1 MMTQAIYLPDIGSD
15 EVEVTEILVAVGD
28 QIAAEQPLITVE
40 GDKASM
46 EIPAPTAG
54 GVQEISIKVGDKVAR
69 GSLILVLRA
78 DAPASESGGAPH
90 LAPPTADV
98 DADAKVQQ
106 VACNPVSE
114 LGVQPLPTLT
124 AEEGWVETQAYVQAS
139 PLVRRLAREFGI
151 DLTQILG
158 SGPKGRIV
166 PEDLQIYVKS
176 ALQRASTVT
185 AAAEDQG
192 LQLLPWPQVDF
203 SQFGPVERVELS
215 RINKLTGANLHR
227 NWVQIPHVTQ
237 WGSADITELE
247 AFRQQQNREAEQ
259 QKLGIKLTPL
269 VFIMQAVA
277 KALRRFPRFNSSLS
291 PDRQQ
296 LIVKKYVHLGIA
308 VDTPHGLV
316 VPVIRHVDQQG
327 IWQLS
332 QAVADM
338 SQRARAG
345 QLIPADFQG
354 GCFTLSSLGGIGG
367 TAFTPI
373 INAPEVA
380 ILGISRSSQQPQW
393 DGQQFIPRLMLPLS
407 LSYDHRVIDGA
418 EGARFMVLLEQ
429 LLADIRRLLL

>member
-1 MMTQAIYLPDIGSD
+1 MIQTIYLPDIGSD
-15 EVEVTEILVAVGD
+15 EVEITEILVAVGD
-28 QIAAEQPLITVE
+28 QITAEQPLIIVE

-46 EIPAPTAG
+46 EIPAPSAG
-54 GVQEISIKVGDKVAR
+54 CVQELSIKVGDKVAT
-69 GSLILVLRA
+69 GSLLLLLKRA
-78 DAPASESGGAPH
+78 TAASESVGMPNSPSPLPVEIA
-90 LAPPTADV
+90 AE
-98 DADAKVQQ
+98 AKVQRDP
-106 VACNPVSE
+106 AAPALNSETAPVSIPTVD
-114 LGVQPLPTLT
+114 GVVAPH
-124 AEEGWVETQAYVQAS
+124 VEMHAS

-151 DLTQILG
+151 DVSQIIG

-176 ALQRASTVT
+176 ALQRASTT
-185 AAAEDQG
+185 HAPAEGPG

-203 SQFGPVERVELS
+203 SQFGTVERVDLS

-277 KALRRFPRFNSSLS
+277 KALMRFPRFNSSLS
-291 PDRQQ
+291 PDGQQ
-296 LIVKKYVHLGIA
+296 LILKKYIHLGIA
-308 VDTPHGLV
+308 VDTPQGLV
-316 VPVIRHVDQQG
+316 VPVIRQVDQQG

-332 QAVADM
+332 QAVAET

-345 QLIPADFQG
+345 QLTPADFQG

-380 ILGISRSSQQPQW
+380 ILGISRAAQQPQW
-393 DGQQFIPRLMLPLS
+393 DGQQFIPRLRLPLS

-418 EGARFMVLLEQ
+418 EGARFMTLLEQ

>member
-1 MMTQAIYLPDIGSD
+1 MIQTIYLPDIGSD
-15 EVEVTEILVAVGD
+15 EVEITEILVAVGD
-28 QIAAEQPLITVE
+28 QITAEQPLIIVE

-46 EIPAPTAG
+46 EIPAPSAG
-54 GVQEISIKVGDKVAR
+54 CVQELSIKVGDKVAT
-69 GSLILVLRA
+69 GSLLLSLKHA
-78 DAPASESGGAPH
+78 AAASESAGVPNRPSPLPVEIAAEAKIQREPVDPASKPETAPVSI
-90 LAPPTADV
+90 PTLDGVVTPHADV
-98 DADAKVQQ
+98 H
-106 VACNPVSE
+106 
-114 LGVQPLPTLT
+114 
-124 AEEGWVETQAYVQAS
+124 AS

-151 DLTQILG
+151 DVSQIIG

-176 ALQRASTVT
+176 ALQRASTT
-185 AAAEDQG
+185 PPPAEGPG
-192 LQLLPWPQVDF
+192 LQLLPWPRVDF
-203 SQFGPVERVELS
+203 SQFGPVERVDLS

-277 KALRRFPRFNSSLS
+277 KALTRFPRFNSSLS
-291 PDRQQ
+291 PDGQQ
-296 LIVKKYVHLGIA
+296 LILKKYIHLGIA
-308 VDTPHGLV
+308 VDTPQGLV
-316 VPVIRHVDQQG
+316 VPVIRQVDQQG

-332 QAVADM
+332 QAVAET

-345 QLIPADFQG
+345 QLTLADFQG

-380 ILGISRSSQQPQW
+380 ILGISRAAQQPQW
-393 DGQQFIPRLMLPLS
+393 DGQQFIPRLRLPLS

-418 EGARFMVLLEQ
+418 EGARFMTLLEQ

>member
-1 MMTQAIYLPDIGSD
+1 MIQTIYLPDIGSD
-15 EVEVTEILVAVGD
+15 EVEVTEILVSVGE

-46 EIPAPTAG
+46 EIPAPAAG
-54 GVQEISIKVGDKVAR
+54 CVQEISIKMGDKVAS
-69 GSLILVLRA
+69 GSLILLLKTSATV
-78 DAPASESGGAPH
+78 SESMSVPKTATRS
-90 LAPPTADV
+90 LAGDATA
-98 DADAKVQQ
+98 AKVQQ
-106 VACNPVSE
+106 EEPGDPVLRPDAKS
-114 LGVQPLPTLT
+114 VPLKIV
-124 AEEGWVETQAYVQAS
+124 EGLINTHTDVHAS

-151 DLTQILG
+151 DLTLIIG
-158 SGPKGRIV
+158 SGPKGRII

-176 ALQRASTVT
+176 ALQRTSTVN
-185 AAAEDQG
+185 AAVGDQS
-192 LQLLPWPQVDF
+192 LKLLPWPQVDF
-203 SQFGPVERVELS
+203 SQFGPVEQVSLS

-259 QKLGIKLTPL
+259 QALGIKLTPL

-277 KALRRFPRFNSSLS
+277 KALTCFPRFNSSLS
-291 PDRQQ
+291 LDGKQ
-296 LIVKKYVHLGIA
+296 LILKKYIHLGIA
-308 VDTPHGLV
+308 VDTPQGLV

-332 QAVADM
+332 QAVAET
-338 SQRARAG
+338 SQRARSG
-345 QLIPADFQG
+345 QLTPADFQG

-367 TAFTPI
+367 SAFTPI

-380 ILGISRSSQQPQW
+380 ILGISRSTQQPQW
-393 DGQQFIPRLMLPLS
+393 DGQQFIPRLRLPLS

-418 EGARFMVLLEQ
+418 EGARFMTTLEQ
-429 LLADIRRLLL
+429 LLGDIRRLLL

>member
-1 MMTQAIYLPDIGSD
+1 MMIQTIYVPDIGSD
-15 EVEVTEILVAVGD
+15 EVEVTEILVAVGE
-28 QIAAEQPLITVE
+28 QISAEQPLITVE

-46 EIPAPTAG
+46 EIPAPSAG
-54 GVQEISIKVGDKVAR
+54 CVQEISIQVGDKVTR
-69 GSLILVLRA
+69 GSVILVLGA
-78 DAPASESGGAPH
+78 AKEISESVGAMNTVPSG
-90 LAPPTADV
+90 V
-98 DADAKVQQ
+98 DTDAKAGQK
-106 VACNPVSE
+106 PVDLALKPE
-114 LGVQPLPTLT
+114 AEPVLIPTG
-124 AEEGWVETQAYVQAS
+124 EGLVSTTQTDVHAS

-151 DLTQILG
+151 DLTQIMG
-158 SGPKGRIV
+158 SGPKGRII
-166 PEDLQIYVKS
+166 PEDLQVYVKS
-176 ALQRASTVT
+176 ALQRSSTSTAS
-185 AAAEDQG
+185 AESQD

-203 SQFGPVERVELS
+203 SQFGPVERLELS

-259 QKLGIKLTPL
+259 QKVGIKLTPL

-277 KALRRFPRFNSSLS
+277 KALQRFPRFNSSLS

-296 LIVKKYVHLGIA
+296 LIIKKYINLGIA
-308 VDTPHGLV
+308 VDTPNGLV
-316 VPVIRHVDQQG
+316 VPVIRNVDQQG

-332 QAVADM
+332 QAVAEM

-345 QLIPADFQG
+345 QLTPADFQG

-380 ILGISRSSQQPQW
+380 ILGISRSSQQPHW
-393 DGQQFIPRLMLPLS
+393 DGQHFIPRLMLPLS

-418 EGARFMVLLEQ
+418 EGARFMTLLEQ